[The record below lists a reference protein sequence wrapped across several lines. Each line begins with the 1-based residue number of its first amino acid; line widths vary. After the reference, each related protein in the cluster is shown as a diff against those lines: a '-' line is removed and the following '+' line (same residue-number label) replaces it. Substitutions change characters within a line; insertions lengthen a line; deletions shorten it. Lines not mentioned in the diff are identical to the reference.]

1 MQEFTLEQIGMQVT
15 ALQNF
20 FDQVTLIDPLAQ
32 AEVDPATLQATGHAD
47 AVPVLNADGRGWQP
61 ILGEDTGFVFYQNIQ
76 VEHRPFAWERGKLIC
91 AVNPAREEAELPLK
105 LEDGTRVLHVIG
117 KAEVK
122 GDELVLGAQSF
133 AILG

>member
-47 AVPVLNADGRGWQP
+47 AVPVLNADGRGWRP
-61 ILGEDTGFVFYQNIQ
+61 ILGEDTGFVFYQ
-76 VEHRPFAWERGKLIC
+76 EHPGGAPPVC
-91 AVNPAREEAELPLK
+91 AGRHLFPYGRSAR
-105 LEDGTRVLHVIG
+105 
-117 KAEVK
+117 
-122 GDELVLGAQSF
+122 Q
-133 AILG
+133 

>member
-76 VEHRPFAWERGKLIC
+76 VEHRPFVLAATYFLTADLPPMTARQTLCC
-91 AVNPAREEAELPLK
+91 ACWASTARRCA
-105 LEDGTRVLHVIG
+105 
-117 KAEVK
+117 
-122 GDELVLGAQSF
+122 
-133 AILG
+133 AIM

>member
-76 VEHRPFAWERGKLIC
+76 VEHRPFVLAATYFLT
-91 AVNPAREEAELPLK
+91 AASMVARL
-105 LEDGTRVLHVIG
+105 RVLLSSMVRVRMPMLTLMR
-117 KAEVK
+117 AAA
-122 GDELVLGAQSF
+122 L
-133 AILG
+133 

>member
-1 MQEFTLEQIGMQVT
+1 MVRSGVMATMATTPKASVTTLPPRVS
-15 ALQNF
+15 
-20 FDQVTLIDPLAQ
+20 Q
-32 AEVDPATLQATGHAD
+32 APMAKGS
-47 AVPVLNADGRGWQP
+47 
-61 ILGEDTGFVFYQNIQ
+61 Y
-76 VEHRPFAWERGKLIC
+76 RPFAWERGKLIC

>member
-1 MQEFTLEQIGMQVT
+1 M
-15 ALQNF
+15 
-20 FDQVTLIDPLAQ
+20 
-32 AEVDPATLQATGHAD
+32 
-47 AVPVLNADGRGWQP
+47 AVPCQGVLNSAQP
-61 ILGEDTGFVFYQNIQ
+61 PGSGFRCAVPCAVCPKAKGSY
-76 VEHRPFAWERGKLIC
+76 RPFAWERGKLIC

-133 AILG
+133 CNFGVKQNRLQTQMLNRII